1 MIQENVSRSDVEK
14 VINLCRDAAKAKPP
28 SRWMWGDALFGYAL
42 AEWDREN
49 GTDEFTAALKAYCDH
64 YVKHPPAVDYADRAA
79 PALITYAMQKKTGS
93 AEYKAL
99 TDKVLHYIRHAPRV
113 LGDAVNHLGHSLE
126 GHFYPKSI
134 WVDSLMMF
142 SLFPALYASENKDPE
157 LLDFAARQPRIYS
170 GYMQDPECGLWYH
183 SYWVRSAR
191 HHPKSK
197 VFWARGNGWGLASLP
212 RILDLVGEKHPEY
225 PQMLRIFQKTVKAV
239 LACENPDHSF
249 STLLTQK
256 SYREMSA
263 TALIA
268 AGLMHGARR
277 GYLEREFAQRGLTI
291 FHTLAGNIKH
301 GQSGRYLPEISAPT
315 IPLHVFPELGYRLTP
330 RGRNHSYGLAA
341 ALFAAIEAQKSIA
354 KQRLSSVSGC

>member
-1 MIQENVSRSDVEK
+1 MTRDNASRPDVEK
-14 VINLCRDAAKAKPP
+14 VIDLCRDAAKAKPP

-49 GTDEFTAALKAYCDH
+49 GTDEFTAVLKAYCDR
-64 YVKHPPAVDYADRAA
+64 YVRHPPAVDYADRAA
-79 PALITYAMQKKTGS
+79 PALVTYAMQKKTGS

-126 GHFYPKSI
+126 GRFYPKSI

-142 SLFPALYASENKDPE
+142 SLFPALYASENNDPE

-183 SYWVRSAR
+183 SYWVKAAR
-191 HHPKSK
+191 HHPKGK
-197 VFWARGNGWGLASLP
+197 VFWARGNGWVLASLP
-212 RILDLVGEKHPEY
+212 RILDLVGENHPEY
-225 PQMLRIFQKTVKAV
+225 PRMLHIFQKTVKAV

-249 STLLTQK
+249 NTLLTQK

-268 AGLMHGARR
+268 AGVLHGARR
-277 GYLEREFAQRGLTI
+277 GYLERGLAQRGLAI
-291 FHTLAGNIKH
+291 FHTVAGAVRN
-301 GQSGRYLPEISAPT
+301 GESGLYLPEISAPT

-341 ALFAAIEAQKSIA
+341 ALFAAIEAQKS
-354 KQRLSSVSGC
+354 

>member
-1 MIQENVSRSDVEK
+1 
-14 VINLCRDAAKAKPP
+14 
-28 SRWMWGDALFGYAL
+28 
-42 AEWDREN
+42 
-49 GTDEFTAALKAYCDH
+49 
-64 YVKHPPAVDYADRAA
+64 
-79 PALITYAMQKKTGS
+79 
-93 AEYKAL
+93 
-99 TDKVLHYIRHAPRV
+99 
-113 LGDAVNHLGHSLE
+113 
-126 GHFYPKSI
+126 
-134 WVDSLMMF
+134 
-142 SLFPALYASENKDPE
+142 
-157 LLDFAARQPRIYS
+157 
-170 GYMQDPECGLWYH
+170 
-183 SYWVRSAR
+183 
-191 HHPKSK
+191 
-197 VFWARGNGWGLASLP
+197 
-212 RILDLVGEKHPEY
+212 
-225 PQMLRIFQKTVKAV
+225 MLRIFQKTVKAV